1 MAASD
6 VFVLPSLSEGFP
18 VTVVEAMASG
28 LPIVATTIR
37 GLPEIIKDGKK
48 NGFLVEPKNPEQI
61 AEKVLLVLENDKL
74 RERISEKNKEKA
86 KGYSWEAVIEKLER
100 VYEYC
105 LQK

>member
-48 NGFLVEPKNPEQI
+48 MDSSLNLKI
-61 AEKVLLVLENDKL
+61 RSK
-74 RERISEKNKEKA
+74 
-86 KGYSWEAVIEKLER
+86 
-100 VYEYC
+100 
-105 LQK
+105 LQKRFYWF

>member
-1 MAASD
+1 
-6 VFVLPSLSEGFP
+6 
-18 VTVVEAMASG
+18 MASG

-37 GLPEIIKDGKK
+37 GLPEIIKDGK

-61 AEKVLLVLENDKL
+61 AEKVLLLLEKDVL

-100 VYEYC
+100 VYEHC